1 MVAMKAKPSHYIIY
15 EALIRVLRPL
25 VRIMLRSGVTYKAF
39 AEVLKGVYVEI
50 AQAEFRIPGRKQT
63 DSRIAVITGLS
74 RKEVS
79 RVGSLDLPY
88 DAPNPVIYNRAA
100 RVISGWTLDPDFLDE
115 EGNPKPLMLDE
126 GENNFASL
134 VRLHS
139 GDAPPRAI
147 LDELE
152 RVDAVAYDEDGKLRL
167 TTRTYIPQLDDLEKI
182 SLMGG
187 AVGQLIVTM
196 DHNFWS
202 KDEREL
208 RFQRIVSNDKIDP
221 EAATAFHEFAQ
232 EQSREFIDKVDGWL
246 MEHEA
251 GKERIQ
257 MFSGDLK
264 RVGVGLYYFEEE

>member
-1 MVAMKAKPSHYIIY
+1 MKTKQSHYVIY
-15 EALIRVLRPL
+15 EALVRVLRPL

-39 AEVLKGVYVEI
+39 AEVLKGVYVDI
-50 AQAEFRIPGRKQT
+50 ASTEFRIPGRKQT

-79 RVGSLDLPY
+79 RVGALDLPN

-100 RVISGWTLDPDFLDE
+100 RVISGWTLDPDFLD
-115 EGNPKPLMLDE
+115 DE
-126 GENNFASL
+126 GLPRSLSLDDGDNNFSEL
-134 VRLHS
+134 VRRHS

-152 RVDAVAYDEDGKLRL
+152 RVNAVTYNKDGTLKLL
-167 TTRTYIPQLDDLEKI
+167 TRAYIPQLDDLEKI

-202 KDEREL
+202 QGEQDL

-221 EAATAFHEFAQ
+221 DAALEFHHFAR
-232 EQSREFIDKVDGWL
+232 EQSQQFLETLDAWLTEHQVSRERL
-246 MEHEA
+246 QA
-251 GKERIQ
+251 
-257 MFSGDLK
+257 FSGDLR
-264 RVGVGLYYFEEE
+264 RVGIGLYYFEEE